1 VITTSRYTNPRL
13 ALPLPIVCMWY
24 CVVLSWQ
31 PHQLWSID
39 GQLVRELLF
48 EDVIHGVCFANQR
61 ADLLVGFADSVQY
74 VNLRVLTS
82 TTTSL

>member
-1 VITTSRYTNPRL
+1 
-13 ALPLPIVCMWY
+13 MWY

-48 EDVIHGVCFANQR
+48 EDVIYGVCFANQR